1 MLNNFDKPVETDLL
15 WAEQHLTMQCLC
27 CSKEYKLHR
36 LDLHLGQTTTSNKY
50 EQACQFNLGHLIE
63 ERVCNRG
70 SSRGQLTLCRCKG
83 SVLCLGLRCRVRMYR
98 NPVRA
103 SNKKVQNE

>member
-15 WAEQHLTMQCLC
+15 WPEQHLTMQCLC

-50 EQACQFNLGHLIE
+50 EQACQFNLGQQQQQAYMSIQ
-63 ERVCNRG
+63 
-70 SSRGQLTLCRCKG
+70 SWTFD
-83 SVLCLGLRCRVRMYR
+83 
-98 NPVRA
+98 
-103 SNKKVQNE
+103 